1 MAAPHCFVKDCRSK
15 KREGD
20 PVSKGHLRLSDYI
33 TEQRLRQ
40 LVEMALEEDLGR
52 GDVTS
57 DLLVPPDVAARAVL
71 RSRSDG
77 VIAGL
82 DVAALVFVMVDSRV
96 DFLAS
101 IKEGD
106 GVAAGQELAEISGAA
121 RSLLRAERVALN
133 FLQRLSGIATL
144 TSRYVGA
151 IRGTRARIVDTRK
164 TTPGLRPLEKY
175 AVRAGGGFNHRRDLS
190 DAVMI
195 KDNHLSAIGARGLS
209 LVEAVKQLR
218 ESLPHT
224 LKIEIEVD
232 RLDQIP
238 EALAAGGAIILLD
251 NMSPAD
257 LKSAVAMIDGRALT
271 EASGGVNLS
280 SVAEIAA
287 SGVDVISVGALTHS
301 APALDIGMDF
311 EVGPL
316 NAFTYPHRRE

>member
-1 MAAPHCFVKDCRSK
+1 MSKD
-15 KREGD
+15 D
-20 PVSKGHLRLSDYI
+20 LRLSDYI
-33 TEQRLRQ
+33 TEQRLRR

-57 DLLVPPDVAARAVL
+57 DLLVPPHVAARAVL
-71 RSRSDG
+71 RSRSEG

-82 DVAALVFVMVDSRV
+82 DVAALVFAIVDSRV
-96 DFLAS
+96 EFLAS
-101 IKEGD
+101 IKDGY
-106 GVAAGQELAEISGAA
+106 GVADGQELAKISGAA

-144 TSRYVGA
+144 TSRYVG
-151 IRGTRARIVDTRK
+151 IVRGTRARIVDTRK

-195 KDNHLSAIGARGLS
+195 KDNHLSAIAARGLS
-209 LVEAVKQLR
+209 LLDAVKLLR
-218 ESLPHT
+218 GSLPHT

-232 RLDQIP
+232 RLDQIS
-238 EALAAGGAIILLD
+238 EALAAGADIILLD
-251 NMSPAD
+251 NMTTAD

-271 EASGGVNLS
+271 EASGGVS
-280 SVAEIAA
+280 PGTVAEIAA

-301 APALDIGMDF
+301 APALDIGLDF
-311 EVGPL
+311 EVGAADLHVP
-316 NAFTYPHRRE
+316 